1 MLDRL
6 TLDQLRI
13 LAAVA
18 ETGSFSAAARK
29 LGRVQSAIS
38 QSIQSLESTLG
49 VTLFDRDGK
58 VPRLNEAGRV
68 LLQDARRLIAGAE
81 MLKARADSIAS
92 DVEPELTLAVDA
104 IFPNAVLMAC
114 VRSLSVE
121 FPSLPVTVFTEGL
134 GGALQRLQEG
144 VARLAIAVPIPGQA
158 ADLDIQ
164 PLVGV
169 QTVPVVAASHPLA
182 LERAPIPREVIERQ
196 VQLVLTDRSPLT
208 NGIGGSVLSLQTF
221 RFADLSTRLD
231 FLLGGFGWC
240 NMPIHMVREH
250 IAGGRLVILD
260 IADFKP
266 PELPLHFIH
275 QRGRAPGRAGR
286 WLMEDIRRRLPKCV
300 EPMSLPAPKGLDRGL
315 RLARN

>member
-13 LAAVA
+13 LATVA

-38 QSIQSLESTLG
+38 QSVQTLESALG
-49 VTLFDRDGK
+49 IPLFDREGK
-58 VPRLNEAGRV
+58 VPRLNDAGRV

-81 MLKARADSIAS
+81 TLKARAESIAS
-92 DVEPELTLAVDA
+92 DVEPELTLAVDG

-114 VRSLSVE
+114 IRSVALE
-121 FPSLPVTVFTEGL
+121 FPSLPVTVYTEGL
-134 GGALQRLQEG
+134 GGALQRLEDG
-144 VARLAIAVPIPGQA
+144 VARLAIAVPIPGQV
-158 ADLDIQ
+158 ADLDMQ

-169 QTVPVVAASHPLA
+169 QTVPVVAADHPLA
-182 LERAPIPREVIERQ
+182 KEASPIPREVIERQ

-240 NMPIHMVREH
+240 NMPIHMVRDH
-250 IAGGRLVILD
+250 ISGGRLAVLD

-286 WLMEDIRRRLPKCV
+286 WLMDDIRRRMPKCV
-300 EPMSLPAPKGLDRGL
+300 EPMSLPAARGLDRGL

>member
-13 LAAVA
+13 LATVA

-38 QSIQSLESTLG
+38 QSVQSLESTLG
-49 VTLFDRDGK
+49 LPLFDREGK
-58 VPRLNEAGRV
+58 VPKLNDAGRV
-68 LLQDARRLIAGAE
+68 LLQDARRLISGAE
-81 MLKARADSIAS
+81 TLKARAESIAS
-92 DVEPELTLAVDA
+92 DIEPELTLAVDG

-114 VRSLSVE
+114 IKSLSVE
-121 FPSLPVTVFTEGL
+121 FPSMPVTVFTEGL
-134 GGALQRLQEG
+134 GGAMQRLQEG
-144 VARLAIAVPIPGQA
+144 MARLAIAVPIPGQQA
-158 ADLDIQ
+158 EVEAH

-182 LERAPIPREVIERQ
+182 KEASPIPREVIERQ

-208 NGIGGSVLSLQTF
+208 NGLGGSVLSQQTF

-250 IAGGRLVILD
+250 IAGGRLVVLT
-260 IADFKP
+260 IAEFRP
-266 PELPLHFIH
+266 PELPLHFIYA
-275 QRGRAPGRAGR
+275 RGRTPGRAAR
-286 WLMEDIRRRLPKCV
+286 WLMDDIRRRLPKCV
-300 EPMSLPAPKGLDRGL
+300 EPMALPGKGLDHGIRI
-315 RLARN
+315 ARN

>member
-13 LAAVA
+13 LATVA

-38 QSIQSLESTLG
+38 QSVQSLESTLG
-49 VTLFDRDGK
+49 LPLFDRDGK
-58 VPRLNEAGRV
+58 VPKLNDAGRV
-68 LLQDARRLIAGAE
+68 LLQDARRLIAGADT
-81 MLKARADSIAS
+81 LKARAESIAS
-92 DVEPELTLAVDA
+92 DVEPELTLAVDG

-114 VRSLSVE
+114 IRSLSVE

-134 GGALQRLQEG
+134 GGAMQRLQEG
-144 VARLAIAVPIPGQA
+144 MARLAIAVPLPGQA
-158 ADLDIQ
+158 ADFDIY
-164 PLVGV
+164 PLIGV

-182 LERAPIPREVIERQ
+182 KEASPIPRDVIERQ

-208 NGIGGSVLSLQTF
+208 NGIGGSVLSQQTF

-250 IAGGRLVILD
+250 IAGGRLVVLE
-260 IADFKP
+260 IADFRP
-266 PELPLHFIH
+266 PELPLHFIYP
-275 QRGRAPGRAGR
+275 RGRAPGRAGR
-286 WLMEDIRRRLPKCV
+286 WLMDDIRRRLPKCV
-300 EPMSLPAPKGLDRGL
+300 EPMSLPAARGLDRGI
-315 RLARN
+315 RIA